1 MALKILAL
9 EGLNNA
15 KLCSMVEPVLCS
27 VEGVN
32 SAQIDYL
39 SQRLTMDISGRPTED
54 AVNDV
59 MELLKKTFPD
69 VRIRF
74 SDAAVFKQPKLNT
87 TPYHSA
93 EPSEDDYY
101 IEDDYDEE
109 PAPTPEPSIPWTQ
122 RLRERAA
129 TLGTQEILQVIFWT
143 SVGLSLLFLLM
154 SGSWRDS
161 GTAHPYLSAMSFFF
175 AIFSSLFMGE
185 NARCDSWLIR
195 AAAVVSTL
203 AIFIVGFHAQAVLAF
218 LVYTTG
224 MMFVDA
230 FYNRFDEKTAKEL
243 VFFPQSI
250 TCIRSDQ
257 TLKVAPE
264 EVREGDL
271 LVFEEG
277 EVLPFRG
284 HSLLWGDPAPH
295 GGRWRYPAK
304 GRQERRGVHYRLH
317 CGAHPRSADSLRPR
331 LGDGCVA
338 GKHRPGFPVQNMD
351 CGDDRRRCGG
361 GDDLL
366 FGQLWPAD

>member
-129 TLGTQEILQVIFWT
+129 PLGTQEILQVIFWT
-143 SVGLSLLFLLM
+143 SVG
-154 SGSWRDS
+154 
-161 GTAHPYLSAMSFFF
+161 P
-175 AIFSSLFMGE
+175 
-185 NARCDSWLIR
+185 
-195 AAAVVSTL
+195 
-203 AIFIVGFHAQAVLAF
+203 
-218 LVYTTG
+218 
-224 MMFVDA
+224 
-230 FYNRFDEKTAKEL
+230 
-243 VFFPQSI
+243 
-250 TCIRSDQ
+250 
-257 TLKVAPE
+257 
-264 EVREGDL
+264 
-271 LVFEEG
+271 
-277 EVLPFRG
+277 
-284 HSLLWGDPAPH
+284 
-295 GGRWRYPAK
+295 
-304 GRQERRGVHYRLH
+304 
-317 CGAHPRSADSLRPR
+317 LR
-331 LGDGCVA
+331 
-338 GKHRPGFPVQNMD
+338 
-351 CGDDRRRCGG
+351 
-361 GDDLL
+361 
-366 FGQLWPAD
+366 